1 MNGHQIKQEI
11 AEQRNPDT
19 MFIRWWRKEND
30 FVDYEKLD
38 TFLSTID
45 EDLEFAGYELLDMNK
60 MWDALKQYAGGRVK
74 RENRTHG
81 EVIVWTSAREPKQ
94 TATLSMNAESLME
107 IFDME
112 TRGDTLQ

>member
-11 AEQRNPDT
+11 EEQRKPAS

-30 FVDYEKLD
+30 FVDYEKLE
-38 TFLSTID
+38 TFLSTLD
-45 EDLEFAGYELLDMNK
+45 EDLEFAGYELLDMEK
-60 MWDALKQYAGGRVK
+60 MWQALKQYAGGRAA

-81 EVIVWTSAREPKQ
+81 EVIVWTSSSEPKQ
-94 TATLSMNAESLME
+94 TATLPFNADSLMKV
-107 IFDME
+107 FDME